1 MQVESWVH
9 VCPFVGPTDTMTD
22 LRVAVVED
30 DAEYRFLLETT
41 LETVGVEHV
50 QSFADA
56 ESFLDSGLDV
66 DLVLLDLT
74 LPGMDGHA
82 CLAKVRQDQ
91 ATRRIPVVILSNST
105 HQDDVEAAYDAGAR
119 GYLVKP
125 VELAELEELLEDL
138 VTLWGHMARPQRT
151 TTQSA

>member
-1 MQVESWVH
+1 
-9 VCPFVGPTDTMTD
+9 MTD

-41 LETVGVEHV
+41 LEGVGVSDV
-50 QSFADA
+50 QAFGDA
-56 ESFLDSGLDV
+56 ESFLASGIDV
-66 DLVLLDLT
+66 DLLLLDLT

-82 CLAKVRQDQ
+82 CLAQLRQDPG
-91 ATRRIPVVILSNST
+91 TRRLPVVILSNST

-138 VTLWGHMARPQRT
+138 VNLWSQMARPQRT
-151 TTQSA
+151 QAQSA